1 LTDDTLGEVVANDD
15 TVPFKDAVEKIVLT
29 SDASAVVENEPVI
42 VPWTNDVGVAVT
54 VSSGVLVP
62 ATTLL
67 DEIEGEEL
75 KDGATEVESVIMLE
89 PEELTVT
96 LNNCTVDGV
105 TPMLTVVS
113 SLTIAEKVTW
123 VENDATDVKL
133 ANAEIEG
140 EPLVEKT
147 SDWEGTGEIDSES
160 VELASPLTVLNSD
173 SLGVIDAFTGVAS
186 VDDVGDENSV
196 EENTVEGEGT
206 SDCESSTEPVAVTR
220 EDAVTLS
227 VLKFESDALEV
238 TVPASIKDGDMP
250 ADCVVRTEE
259 LTDGDPVPVVVA
271 ALDCEKEGGDVLVTK
286 SVLERIADIDGGAIV
301 GEP

>member
-1 LTDDTLGEVVANDD
+1 MDPTVTVTRPDSVTAIVLTDDTLGEVVANDD

-113 SLTIAEKVTW
+113 SLTIAEKVT
-123 VENDATDVKL
+123 
-133 ANAEIEG
+133 
-140 EPLVEKT
+140 
-147 SDWEGTGEIDSES
+147 
-160 VELASPLTVLNSD
+160 
-173 SLGVIDAFTGVAS
+173 
-186 VDDVGDENSV
+186 
-196 EENTVEGEGT
+196 
-206 SDCESSTEPVAVTR
+206 
-220 EDAVTLS
+220 
-227 VLKFESDALEV
+227 
-238 TVPASIKDGDMP
+238 
-250 ADCVVRTEE
+250 
-259 LTDGDPVPVVVA
+259 
-271 ALDCEKEGGDVLVTK
+271 
-286 SVLERIADIDGGAIV
+286 
-301 GEP
+301 